1 MAATRWLGLSV
12 IVGAGA
18 FIGSVAL
25 PAMIGKPPILDPRFS
40 LGFFVIIYVGMAVGL
55 RRHKLFELDQW
66 AFRILF
72 YLGAGAALLVL
83 DACCWP
89 DCGTA
94 PQASLGA
101 ALLIVAFAYLPF
113 RDVLWRRTVAADHE
127 GPRDVR
133 RRRPGRPDPPGRGP
147 RRRVARPAGQD
158 L

>member
-1 MAATRWLGLSV
+1 V

-25 PAMIGKPPILDPRFS
+25 PAMIGKPAILDPRFS

-72 YLGAGAALLVL
+72 YLGAGIALLVL
-83 DACCWP
+83 DAILLA
-89 DCGTA
+89 GLRYS

-113 RDVLWRRTVAADHE
+113 RDVLWRRTVARRTMKDH
-127 GPRDVR
+127 
-133 RRRPGRPDPPGRGP
+133 
-147 RRRVARPAGQD
+147 
-158 L
+158 